1 MHILL
6 TITNLV
12 HQEMEAAS
20 ERLLKLA
27 FAR

>member
-1 MHILL
+1 MYILL
-6 TITNLV
+6 TITNQV

-20 ERLLKLA
+20 ERLFKIA